1 MNLLTVL
8 LSFLLQHFEKLGIDL
23 TPKSIYMGEEWNV
36 GAINTRMTQI
46 PTIQKNRNIYVS
58 FVTYIIVIIIIIFT
72 LFFYFTLIL
81 MLSLL

>member
-46 PTIQKNRNIYVS
+46 PTIQKKRNIYVS
-58 FVTYIIVIIIIIFT
+58 FAWVI
-72 LFFYFTLIL
+72 LLL
-81 MLSLL
+81 LLSLYSHYFFILPLF